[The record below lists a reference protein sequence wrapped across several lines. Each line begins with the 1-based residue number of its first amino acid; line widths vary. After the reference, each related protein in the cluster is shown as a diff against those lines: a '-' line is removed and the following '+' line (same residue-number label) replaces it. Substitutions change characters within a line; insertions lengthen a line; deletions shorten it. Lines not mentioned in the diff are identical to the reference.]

1 MTRILGIDPGS
12 RSTGY
17 GVIEATTKGPLL
29 VAYGCIRTETDN
41 FPARLKQIYDGVYNV
56 TRQYEPDELAI
67 EQVFV
72 HKNADSALKLGQ
84 ARGAAICGV
93 LSAGLP
99 VYEYSARQVKQA
111 LVGKGSA
118 DKLQVQHM
126 VRVLL
131 GLSGTLQTDASDALG
146 VALCHVHTRETVRRI
161 EELTRSTGA
170 VRA

>member
-1 MTRILGIDPGS
+1 MTRVLGIDPGS

-17 GVIEATTKGPLL
+17 GVVDAGAGGLRL
-29 VAYGCIRTETDN
+29 VAHGRIRTETET
-41 FPARLKQIYDGVYNV
+41 FSERLRQIYEGIHAI
-56 TRQYEPDELAI
+56 TRQYQPDELAI

-93 LSAGLP
+93 LEAGLP
-99 VYEYSARQVKQA
+99 VYEYAARQVKQA

-126 VRVLL
+126 VKVLL
-131 GLSGTLQTDASDALG
+131 SLSEPLQADAGDALG
-146 VALCHVHTRETVRRI
+146 VALCHIHTRETQRRI
-161 EELTRSTGA
+161 ESMTRRQ
-170 VRA
+170 VFQR